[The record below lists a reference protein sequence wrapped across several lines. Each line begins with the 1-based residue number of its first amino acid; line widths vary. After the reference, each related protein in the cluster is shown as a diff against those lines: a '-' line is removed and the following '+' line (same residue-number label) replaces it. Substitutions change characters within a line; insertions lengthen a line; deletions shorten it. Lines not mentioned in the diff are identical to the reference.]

1 MAVLAFTSLAAL
13 ARPARADD
21 AYYEGEAAVLSVRS
35 DERVLVA
42 AKTDLAIVPFPDRDI
57 WNGRMNATRVEA
69 AMGMSWQARDVGL
82 DQARVQLIR
91 WPHLHVLGVERDRML
106 GTTVGVEALALYV
119 PIRLTGTLA
128 DQHWALLTVGASVG
142 YRHLASSFEARSSG
156 DVAFATPSVEI
167 VGQSSIDPRLTL
179 RFSMGASYLAAF
191 GSLESS
197 KRGVG
202 FAHTAPVT
210 VTMAL
215 AYDVTPSPRLRSVRR
230 TDVATGEPRFVQ
242 AVNEGRRFRI
252 MPLQLFSQIRPF
264 DTLTVM
270 TSSLVVA
277 QVGASYEY

>member
-1 MAVLAFTSLAAL
+1 MAVFAFTSLATF
-13 ARPARADD
+13 ARRAGAAD
-21 AYYEGEAAVLSVRS
+21 AYYEGEAATVSVRS
-35 DERVLVA
+35 DERVQVG
-42 AKTDLAIVPFPDRDI
+42 AKTDLGLVPFPDRDV

-69 AMGMSWQARDVGL
+69 TAGMSWKSGVVDL

-91 WPHLHVLGVERDRML
+91 WPHLHVLGVERERML
-106 GTTVGVEALALYV
+106 GTTFGIEALALYV
-119 PIRLTGTLA
+119 PFRLAGTLA

-142 YRHLASSFEARSSG
+142 YRHLAESFQARASG

-167 VGQSSIDPRLTL
+167 VGQSSLDPRLSL
-179 RFSMGASYLAAF
+179 RFSMGASYVAAV
-191 GSLESS
+191 GSLDG

-202 FAHTAPVT
+202 TAHTAPVT

-215 AYDVTPSPRLRSVRR
+215 AYDVTAKPRLRSVRH

-252 MPLQLFSQIRPF
+252 MPVQLLSQIRPF
-264 DTLTVM
+264 DTLTTM
-270 TSSLVVA
+270 TSSLLVA